1 MGRDS
6 RMNLVNNAQ
15 VIGTDGELRRPGLKD
30 AVDGLGRVLQ
40 PADAIFW
47 TSKGE
52 KLFRVIGVRPV
63 MDPTVEPGM
72 VAVDLICF
80 QTVIYKGGVP
90 MPNVVRVATEA
101 EAPPMPIS
109 VTGTQAMPQPAPPTG
124 AEGPLQ

>member
-6 RMNLVNNAQ
+6 RVNLVNNAQ
-15 VIGTDGELRRPGLKD
+15 VIGADGEPRRPGMKD

-40 PADAIFW
+40 PADAVFW
-47 TSKGE
+47 SSKGE
-52 KLFRVIGVRPV
+52 KLFRVIDVRPV

-90 MPNVVRVATEA
+90 MPNVVRVATAA
-101 EAPPMPIS
+101 EAPPMPITVQRS
-109 VTGTQAMPQPAPPTG
+109 QPLPQPAPPTG

>member
-15 VIGTDGELRRPGLKD
+15 VFGEGGEPRRPGLGD

-40 PADAIFW
+40 PADAVFW
-47 TSKGE
+47 SSKGE
-52 KLFRVIGVRPV
+52 KLFRVIDVRPV

-101 EAPPMPIS
+101 EAPPMPIQ
-109 VTGTQAMPQPAPPTG
+109 VTDARPMPVAPPTG